1 MPIKKTIITFICISL
16 FLIISDV
23 ILAQKFGGGITL
35 GFNASQI
42 DGDDMAG
49 YHKIGWN
56 SGLNTSY
63 NLNDPWQINVDFL
76 FSQRGSQSQLIPD
89 ETESLRKITLNYIE
103 LPVYIAYQDWK
114 IEDDFYKVQG
124 FAGLSAGR
132 LFSVKN
138 ALGDDDINGDNFLK
152 NDLSYIL
159 GAKFM
164 FSKHLGMTGR
174 YTRSFI
180 KMYKNPEDGSRSLLS
195 YFLNFS
201 LFYKIL

>member
-1 MPIKKTIITFICISL
+1 MPIKKTIITFFCISL
-16 FLIISDV
+16 FLFISDV

>member
-16 FLIISDV
+16 FLFISDV
-23 ILAQKFGGGITL
+23 IMAQKFGGGITL

-89 ETESLRKITLNYIE
+89 DTESLRKITLNYVE

-152 NDLSYIL
+152 NDFSYIL

-174 YTRSFI
+174 YTRSFL

-195 YFLNFS
+195 YF
-201 LFYKIL
+201 

>member
-89 ETESLRKITLNYIE
+89 DTESLRKITLNYIE

-152 NDLSYIL
+152 NDLSYVL

>member
-1 MPIKKTIITFICISL
+1 MSIKKNIIFFLYISFILFAPENIS
-16 FLIISDV
+16 
-23 ILAQKFGGGITL
+23 AQKFGGGITL

-42 DGDDMAG
+42 DGDDLAG

-63 NLNDPWQINVDFL
+63 NLSEPWQLNVDFL

-89 ETESLRKITLNYIE
+89 DGETLRKITLNYVE
-103 LPVYIAYQDWK
+103 LPVYIAYQDWLT
-114 IEDDFYKVQG
+114 EDDFYKVQG

-138 ALGDDDINGDNFLK
+138 ALGDDDINSDNFLK

-164 FSKHLGMTGR
+164 FTEHLGMTGR

-180 KMYKNPEDGSRSLLS
+180 KMYKNPEDGSKSLLG

>member
-16 FLIISDV
+16 FLFISD
-23 ILAQKFGGGITL
+23 IIMAQKFGGGITL

-42 DGDDMAG
+42 DGDDLAG
-49 YHKIGWN
+49 YNKIGWN

-89 ETESLRKITLNYIE
+89 DTESLRKITLNFVE

-114 IEDDFYKVQG
+114 IEDGFYKVQG

-132 LFSVKN
+132 LFSIKN
-138 ALGDDDINGDNFLK
+138 ALGDDDINSDNFLK

-164 FSKHLGMTGR
+164 FTKHLGITGR
-174 YTRSFI
+174 YTRSFLR
-180 KMYKNPEDGSRSLLS
+180 MYKNPEDGSKSLLS

>member
-1 MPIKKTIITFICISL
+1 MNNKFKLIF
-16 FLIISDV
+16 FLILVLNVVCFIDLYS
-23 ILAQKFGGGITL
+23 QKFGGGITV

-42 DGDDMAG
+42 DGDKLAG

-56 SGLNTSY
+56 AGLNTSY
-63 NLNDPWQINVDFL
+63 NLNDPWQLNVDFL
-76 FSQRGSQSQLIPD
+76 FSQRGSKSQLIPD
-89 ETESLRKITLNYIE
+89 DDEQIQKITLNFVE
-103 LPVYIAYQDWK
+103 LPVYISYQDWN
-114 IEDDFYKVQG
+114 IEDRYYKIQG

-138 ALGDDDINGDNFLK
+138 ALGDDDINSDNFLK
-152 NDLSYIL
+152 NDISYLI

-164 FSKHLGMTGR
+164 FSKNIGITGR
-174 YTRSFI
+174 YTRSVFR
-180 KMYKNPEDGSRSLLS
+180 MYRNPDDGSKSLIG